1 MKDLK
6 IQEIGLEDG
15 NKLYK
20 ITLSDCLQL
29 GNNFT
34 TKHFKEEIL
43 EHKDHFKVWEFLN
56 TQVNYYDEFKIIAQG
71 KYGIV
76 DSGIWIVQD
85 CEAII

>member
-1 MKDLK
+1 MENLK

-20 ITLSDCLQL
+20 ITLSNRLHL

-34 TKHFKEEIL
+34 TEHFKEEML

-56 TQVNYYDEFKIIAQG
+56 TQVNYYDEFKIVAQG
-71 KYGIV
+71 LYGTV
-76 DSGIWIVQD
+76 DSGIWVVQD
-85 CEAII
+85 CEVII